1 MTTIVYLL
9 LAIIVIFIIS
19 RVMKT
24 EQKIDACTKM
34 LATLAFGLLLGAG
47 YYFITN
53 NNDNSKPEK
62 AVVDKATASNPT
74 LSHVL
79 FTIPSNTSEEIEDKA
94 TYEVMGQE
102 TKCDTVAKSIG
113 KPNKVRNLP
122 EIVNDS

>member
-1 MTTIVYLL
+1 MSTIIYLL
-9 LAIIVIFIIS
+9 LAIIIIFVIS

-24 EQKIDACTKM
+24 EQRIDACTRM
-34 LATLAFGLLLGAG
+34 LTTLALGLLLGAG

-102 TKCDTVAKSIG
+102 AKCDTVAKSIG